1 VPREPHR
8 VFPPYRLDPANAQL
22 WRDEEEISLRPKT
35 FDVLRYLV
43 DHPGLLVTKGR
54 ILDEVWPGVAVS
66 DTMPATCIA
75 ELRRILGD
83 DAKNPRFIETVHRRG
98 YRFIAPVITAT
109 APQARREASSESNGS
124 KPIIVARDEE
134 LVQLRRWYSQVL
146 EGRRQ
151 VVFVAGEAG
160 IGKTT
165 FVHAFIDSIAHGGT
179 ARIGRGQCVE
189 QYGAGEPYM
198 PIFEALSRLS
208 REPLGDTLVDILHK
222 FAPTWLAQMPEL
234 LTSEERS
241 RLQAETQGVTQQRM
255 LREMMQALEALA
267 AELPLV
273 LVIDDL
279 HWSDFSTLG
288 LFSAIARRSERARLL
303 LVGTYRPVEI
313 LAKDHPLR
321 TMKQELLLHHYCQE
335 LRLRLL
341 SKEDTADYLA
351 QRLSHELSQRFA
363 MLAPIVHAR
372 TDGNPL
378 FMVNMVDYLLDG
390 AGLLVKSREVS
401 EVEWA
406 ETLRTQRLDALKS
419 IRQMIERN
427 LERLNPEEQ
436 EVLQG
441 ASVAGA
447 EFSAASVAAA
457 LERPQDEV
465 EECCARLART
475 EQFVSEQDPIAWPDG
490 TVAAGFRF
498 RHSLYQEV
506 LYDRLPAG
514 VQLQLH
520 RRIAARQEAGYG
532 EHVDEVASQLAH
544 HYSRAN
550 DRNKAIQYF
559 RLAGERALA
568 RGAPVE
574 AEDHYRRTLILVGE
588 LPQTAERD
596 RLELTLCMAL
606 GVVLRGSRSW
616 SHPDRRLAYI
626 RAQELAEK
634 LGETS
639 QLVEVLLGLGVAT
652 IGSGQMEA
660 GCEIGERMVAAAE
673 RSGSGTE
680 LCAAHAF
687 LGQCLMWRA
696 QFVEAQR
703 HLELGSS
710 CYDEGDPRWFASWG
724 VDALAVAAIVALLR
738 GFPEQARRLFD
749 QALDR
754 SKSRNDRF
762 RLVIVHMWG
771 AVFCELLH
779 DASATLEQTQVL
791 HRVAPK
797 EPVWSAYADLF
808 TAMALMMQSK
818 WSEGEGYLRKAIR
831 LYQTAGLESLQT
843 WAKLCESELLAAQGQ
858 VDDALLVA
866 DDAIGHTD
874 ELLHFKSRALG
885 LRANLLARNGADAST
900 VESAYRAAVE
910 CARLQGARYFEL
922 QATTGFAGWLNSQH
936 RPAEARTLLS
946 EIYNWFTEG
955 FDTFALREARE
966 LLDQL
971 GRE

>member
-1 VPREPHR
+1 VPRETHR

-43 DHPGLLVTKGR
+43 DHPGLLVTKGK

-98 YRFIAPVITAT
+98 YRFIAPVTIAT
-109 APQARREASSESNGS
+109 AHQARREASSESIS
-124 KPIIVARDEE
+124 PKPIIVGRDEE
-134 LVQLRRWYSQVL
+134 LSQLRRWYSQVL

-151 VVFVAGEAG
+151 IVFVAGEAG

-165 FVHAFIDSIAHGGT
+165 FVQALIDSIAHGGM

-198 PIFEALSRLS
+198 PISEALSRLS
-208 REPLGDTLVDILHK
+208 HEPLGDTLVDILHK

-273 LVIDDL
+273 LVIEDL

-288 LFSAIARRSERARLL
+288 LFSAIARRSEQARLL

-341 SKEDTADYLA
+341 NNENVADYLG
-351 QRLSHELSQRFA
+351 QRLSRELSQRFA
-363 MLAPIVHAR
+363 TLAPIVHAR

-390 AGLLVKSREVS
+390 AGLLLKSQQVS
-401 EVEWA
+401 EIEWT
-406 ETLRTQRLDALKS
+406 ETLRTHRLDALES

-427 LERLNPEEQ
+427 LERLNPQEQ

-457 LERPQDEV
+457 LERPLDEV
-465 EECCARLART
+465 EECCARLARA

-490 TVAAGFRF
+490 TVSAGFRF

-544 HYSRAN
+544 HYGHAN

-559 RLAGERALA
+559 RLAGERAAA
-568 RGAPVE
+568 RGAVHE
-574 AEDHYRRTLILVGE
+574 AEDHYRRSLKLLTE
-588 LPQTAERD
+588 LPETIEGERQ
-596 RLELTLCMAL
+596 ELALQLAL
-606 GVVLRGSRSW
+606 GSVLWSSRSW
-616 SHPDRRLAYI
+616 SHPEAGLAFA

-634 LGETS
+634 LNESS
-639 QLVEVLLGLGVAT
+639 QLVEVLLGLGVSA
-652 IGSGQMEA
+652 IGRGEFN
-660 GCEIGERMVAAAE
+660 IGHELGKRMLVAAE
-673 RSGSGTE
+673 RSGARAA
-680 LCAAHAF
+680 LCAAHTF
-687 LGQCLMWRA
+687 LGQTLMWRA
-696 QFVEAQR
+696 QHEDALE
-703 HLELGSS
+703 HLELGGSY
-710 CYDEGDPRWFASWG
+710 YDEADPSGFASLG
-724 VDALAVAAIVALLR
+724 IDASVLSAIVVLLL
-738 GFPEQARRLFD
+738 GFPERAHQLFN
-749 QALDR
+749 QALHR
-754 SKSRNDRF
+754 SERRNDRF
-762 RLVIVHMWG
+762 RVGVVHMWG
-771 AVFCELLH
+771 AMFCELLR
-779 DASATLEQTQVL
+779 DEVATLEQAQAL
-791 HRVAPK
+791 RRLAAK
-797 EPVWSAYADLF
+797 EPVWTGFADIY
-808 TAMALMMQSK
+808 TGMGLMMQGA
-818 WSEGEGYLRKAIR
+818 WEDGEDYLHKAITFHR
-831 LYQTAGLESLQT
+831 AVGLDSLLT
-843 WAKLCESELLAAQGQ
+843 WAKLYESEFLAVQGQ
-858 VDDALLVA
+858 VNDALSVA
-866 DDAIGHTD
+866 ADVLADTD
-874 ELLHFKSRALG
+874 ELFHLKSRALR
-885 LRANLLARNGADAST
+885 LHANLLAQNGADASI
-900 VESAYRAAVE
+900 VEAAYWAAME

-922 QATTGFAGWLNSQH
+922 QATTSFAGWLNSQH

-946 EIYNWFTEG
+946 EIYDWFTEG